1 MSPPGGT
8 RFEFPLPLLAQTV
21 DLDVASVQFQFKPAA
36 DAMWTDLGPADA
48 KAPYEALLD
57 PAALTPGD
65 YDVRAVA
72 TDDAGL
78 ADAAP
83 ASVGVTLGDT
93 TPPATP
99 ADLAALVD
107 GASVQ
112 VSWTANGEGDL
123 AGYHVD
129 RDGARLTGA
138 ALATPTFADLGRADG
153 FYEYAVV
160 AVDADGNESVAA
172 LVSVVVYG
180 LAFDDRFPVVQG
192 ASVTLAG
199 GGGRADTT
207 VEITDDGAAVVASAA
222 AEGDRFSVP
231 GVSLAAGVNRLSAS
245 GVDAAGNRSRVAGPL
260 TLMSNAPPG
269 PVTGLTANGTGFD
282 VELGWDPVTDSDL
295 FGYLVSRDGE
305 RLTGTVPQTT
315 AAEIIPTAGDGTLAF
330 DSDEATTWQPAGSA
344 TWTVTFPAPVLVER
358 IEILTGFGLPT
369 TDEYLIEARLA
380 GEYLPLVRRASKS
393 QSLLD
398 YVLDAPVA
406 TDSLRLSFGDPQWF
420 GIAEIRI
427 DRIDVVPQG
436 VTSFDDPALADG
448 LYSYEVTALDE
459 YGALGAS
466 ASTQATV
473 GDVVAPA
480 APMGLVAT
488 VVLSDVA
495 LTWAANTEPDLAG
508 YAVLRDGVRVAETTP
523 PTMTDVGLA
532 NGGYEYRAI
541 AIDAVGN
548 ESPPSTPVTATV
560 AAPVSPPS
568 SPVITGP
575 TDAANPIAQSEI
587 TTDVGGFGPP
597 GSDVI
602 LEVNGGFAGSGTTGD
617 GGYVEVGATD
627 LPAGAIFRA
636 MARDGSSFVYFG
648 EDGAYLV
655 DTATQLPVELTPAS
669 HDEIVYV
676 SYSGD
681 GRKLASLALAFDPI
695 TGDEIRDTIFVR
707 DLATG
712 VETIVLDT
720 DAELWE
726 AILSP
731 AGDRL
736 SYVAFGDLGARLRL
750 VDLAAGTDVEIA
762 SAGFEIAFTS
772 WSPDDQLIA
781 HARFEIEGDPGQL
794 FLHDTATGLRC
805 SRPTTATR
813 ASSAGRP
820 TARHSPAPASRRT
833 TPRSSPCSIAPPALR
848 ARSWSRPTCR
858 ALTPPDRAWPT
869 RPWPRTPLAPPRHSW
884 CVTSPRVS
892 TPRSAA
898 FRSSISK
905 WTSHPTTGWTTV
917 GSPSGW
923 ETACPTSATAWG
935 RS

>member
-1 MSPPGGT
+1 
-8 RFEFPLPLLAQTV
+8 
-21 DLDVASVQFQFKPAA
+21 
-36 DAMWTDLGPADA
+36 
-48 KAPYEALLD
+48 
-57 PAALTPGD
+57 
-65 YDVRAVA
+65 
-72 TDDAGL
+72 
-78 ADAAP
+78 
-83 ASVGVTLGDT
+83 
-93 TPPATP
+93 
-99 ADLAALVD
+99 
-107 GASVQ
+107 
-112 VSWTANGEGDL
+112 
-123 AGYHVD
+123 
-129 RDGARLTGA
+129 
-138 ALATPTFADLGRADG
+138 
-153 FYEYAVV
+153 
-160 AVDADGNESVAA
+160 
-172 LVSVVVYG
+172 
-180 LAFDDRFPVVQG
+180 
-192 ASVTLAG
+192 
-199 GGGRADTT
+199 
-207 VEITDDGAAVVASAA
+207 
-222 AEGDRFSVP
+222 
-231 GVSLAAGVNRLSAS
+231 
-245 GVDAAGNRSRVAGPL
+245 
-260 TLMSNAPPG
+260 
-269 PVTGLTANGTGFD
+269 
-282 VELGWDPVTDSDL
+282 
-295 FGYLVSRDGE
+295 
-305 RLTGTVPQTT
+305 
-315 AAEIIPTAGDGTLAF
+315 
-330 DSDEATTWQPAGSA
+330 
-344 TWTVTFPAPVLVER
+344 
-358 IEILTGFGLPT
+358 
-369 TDEYLIEARLA
+369 
-380 GEYLPLVRRASKS
+380 
-393 QSLLD
+393 
-398 YVLDAPVA
+398 
-406 TDSLRLSFGDPQWF
+406 
-420 GIAEIRI
+420 
-427 DRIDVVPQG
+427 
-436 VTSFDDPALADG
+436 
-448 LYSYEVTALDE
+448 
-459 YGALGAS
+459 
-466 ASTQATV
+466 
-473 GDVVAPA
+473 
-480 APMGLVAT
+480 MGLVAT

-695 TGDEIRDTIFVR
+695 TGDEIRDTTFVR

-736 SYVAFGDLGARLRL
+736 SYVEFGDLGARLRL

-794 FLHDTATGLRC
+794 FLHDPATGLSMFEANDCDQGFVGWSPDGQTLACTGLAPDDTTFVALLDRATGVASPLVVEAYLPRFDPTG
-805 SRPTTATR
+805 SRLAYATLAEDATGATQAFVVR
-813 ASSAGRP
+813 DLASGIDAALGSVPILDLEVDFPSYDWLDDGRIAIGLGNRVSYQRDGLGTFVVDGVLLQQGANAV
-820 TARHSPAPASRRT
+820 TARAIDPVTQLVS
-833 TPRSSPCSIAPPALR
+833 
-848 ARSWSRPTCR
+848 
-858 ALTPPDRAWPT
+858 
-869 RPWPRTPLAPPRHSW
+869 
-884 CVTSPRVS
+884 VTSEPVEITVVRLPS
-892 TPRSAA
+892 
-898 FRSSISK
+898 SSI
-905 WTSHPTTGWTTV
+905 W
-917 GSPSGW
+917 
-923 ETACPTSATAWG
+923 
-935 RS
+935 R